1 MILPSRSEIAAQI
14 DHTVLAPTS
23 PHAAFAGACDYAI
36 ANRCASVCICPF
48 FVRECAER
56 LRGSGVATCT
66 VIGFPHGTHSTAA
79 KVAEARLAMEDGAG
93 ELDMVV
99 NVSKCKDGDWAYVER
114 DIAAVNDAVHAG
126 GRLLKVIFEC
136 CFLTDEEKIR
146 LCEICTR
153 VGVDFVKTST
163 GYGTKGCTIEDL
175 KLMRAAVSDK
185 VRVKGSGGIRDLD
198 TVLAARAAG
207 ASRCGVS
214 ATEKIM
220 AEAEARY
227 AEGRL

>member
-1 MILPSRSEIAAQI
+1 MSLPSRSEIAAQI

-56 LRGSGVATCT
+56 LRGSGVAVCT
-66 VIGFPHGTHSTAA
+66 VIGFPHGTHATEA
-79 KVAEARLAMEDGAG
+79 KVAEARLAMEDGAE

-163 GYGTKGCTIEDL
+163 GYGSGGATVADVA
-175 KLMRAAVSDK
+175 LMKAHVGPK
-185 VRVKGSGGIRDLD
+185 VRIKAAGGIHSAEQL
-198 TVLAARAAG
+198 LALREAG
-207 ASRCGVS
+207 AVRFGCSR
-214 ATEKIM
+214 TEAIL
-220 AEAEARY
+220 AGFPA
-227 AEGRL
+227 